1 MLALSILENASVV
14 YTYNY
19 NQYASMENASVV

>member
-14 YTYNY
+14 LENASVVETYNY
-19 NQYASMENASVV
+19 NQGVC